1 MMLEQFLAIHPS
13 AAKQFCDE
21 DINPTAAKEAAE
33 DSTELQAFNGV
44 QQAGGIVAVLSM
56 MGGIR
61 HRSSFGTSVQG
72 FREKFREAIANPNV
86 KTIVFNVDSPGGTVS
101 GVPELAEEI
110 FEARAIKPIIA
121 VADVFAASAAY
132 WLAAAA
138 TKILVTPSGS
148 VGSIG
153 VFAMHIDQS
162 KLLQDIGFKVTLIS
176 AGRYKV
182 EGNSFQPLSEEA
194 HAQIQKDV
202 DSVYE
207 DFITAVAKFRGTDVE
222 RVLNDFGQGRMIM
235 AKDAVAANMADG
247 IDTLDNVINN
257 LVTVQ
262 ESRRRASAKI
272 KLASI

>member
-1 MMLEQFLAIHPS
+1 MLEHYLAIHPK
-13 AAKQFCDE
+13 AAKQFCDD
-21 DINPTAAKEAAE
+21 DINATEA
-33 DSTELQAFNGV
+33 TEQTEASIEANSFNGV
-44 QQAGGIVAVLSM
+44 QQAGGVIAVLSM

-61 HRSSFGTSVQG
+61 HRSSYGTSVQG
-72 FREKFREAIANPNV
+72 FREKFREALANPNV
-86 KTIVFNVDSPGGTVS
+86 KAIVFNVDSPGGTVS

-110 FEARAIKPIIA
+110 FQARAIKPIIA

-138 TKILVTPSGS
+138 TKLLVTPSGS

-153 VFAMHIDQS
+153 VFAMHVDQS
-162 KLLQDIGFKVTLIS
+162 KLLQDVGFKVTLIS

-222 RVLNDFGQGRMIM
+222 RVLNDFGQGRMVM
-235 AKDAVAANMADG
+235 AKDAVAVNMADG

-262 ESRRRASAKI
+262 QSRRRASARLQ
-272 KLASI
+272 LASI